1 MTKAETPVRQARVAG
16 WSWTHTTVVAVAA
29 LLVLRSWSLTPAAAA
44 PVQFARSACCGGILV
59 AAGQED
65 GKRCLKPRSG
75 ESFKDCENCPEMV
88 VVPSGKFMMG
98 SPMDEDGRY
107 EGKWPA

>member
-16 WSWTHTTVVAVAA
+16 WSWTHATVVAVAA

-59 AAGQED
+59 AAGQEEKLAL
-65 GKRCLKPRSG
+65 GRQGCQFVRPGQGQLETRHHLVNVGYYSARLRPR
-75 ESFKDCENCPEMV
+75 FA
-88 VVPSGKFMMG
+88 
-98 SPMDEDGRY
+98 GR
-107 EGKWPA
+107 GAS